1 MDSKT
6 IFMDSLID
14 LEVWVIN
21 EAFSL
26 LNWCARVARD
36 LHLLMAIDLVVLFSY
51 VTIFD
56 SHDVL

>member
-26 LNWCARVARD
+26 LNSCARVAQD
-36 LHLLMAIDLVVLFSY
+36 LHFVMAIDLVVLFSY

-56 SHDVL
+56 SHDAL